1 MLKSDMTLVEW
12 LSGRRLTELQ
22 GTHSFSQSTK
32 SLSGRVRVYLRSLN
46 IWDLAV
52 RLIIS
57 DLLRNLL
64 EQISDENL
72 KLCYLK
78 H

>member
-1 MLKSDMTLVEW
+1 MKISSEPTGFQELGNPVEYI
-12 LSGRRLTELQ
+12 SNEEIFPNT
-22 GTHSFSQSTK
+22 S
-32 SLSGRVRVYLRSLN
+32 V
-46 IWDLAV
+46 LAV

-57 DLLRNLL
+57 DLLINLL

-72 KLCYLK
+72 KLCYFK